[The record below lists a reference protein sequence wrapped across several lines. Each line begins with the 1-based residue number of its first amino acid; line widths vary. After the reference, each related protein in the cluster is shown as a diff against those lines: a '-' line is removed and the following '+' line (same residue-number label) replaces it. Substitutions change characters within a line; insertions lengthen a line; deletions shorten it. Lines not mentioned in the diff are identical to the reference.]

1 MPDYRLTKS
10 VKEDLIGFAQC
21 GDDHYGV
28 EQSDR
33 YRDQLKQRF
42 SVLAHQP
49 MLYSAVDHIRKGY
62 RCACVVCIRSITGSK
77 ATLWKSLEF

>member
-10 VKEDLIGFAQC
+10 VKEDLIGIAQC

-42 SVLAHQP
+42 SVLAINQCFIP
-49 MLYSAVDHIRKGY
+49 LLTISAKGTDV
-62 RCACVVCIRSITGSK
+62 RV
-77 ATLWKSLEF
+77 W